1 MKLDVTELGPVK
13 RAVRIEV
20 PAEDVSRRFQDVYAE
35 LRNQV
40 HIPGFRAGKAP
51 QALLE
56 KRYAKTVEDDVIRR
70 LIPEY
75 YSKAMKEAGF
85 KPVAVDLPPLE
96 RIKIKNGTPLVF
108 TTTVEIK
115 PIFELRE
122 YKGVTLKQ
130 DKRAITD
137 EELDKAM
144 QVLRHQHAQIE
155 TVQEDREIAVEDI
168 VQVAI
173 EGVEGTGAPA
183 GFKPETHLIRAGDK
197 TPIYGAVLDEAIV
210 GRKKGA
216 TFEAGGP
223 ALTVRGRVQALKHR
237 VLPELDDEFAKDLG
251 EYKTLAEL
259 RDKVKTQL
267 ERSLKQ
273 DIEETYKD
281 LLMKRLVEIHH
292 FDVPESLVQRE
303 LDAMV
308 HAERSRQQR
317 LRHLASHGTAGDQG
331 DAAPAAFDARK
342 FREESLPTAQQRV
355 KLGLVLEAVAEKEG
369 IAVAEADIAE
379 ECRQMARAMQ
389 VDVAE
394 VVKMLKA
401 SGEDAIEDMRARIL
415 AEKALQLVYE
425 KAIIQV

>member
-20 PAEDVSRRFQDVYAE
+20 SAEDVSKRFQDAYAE

-56 KRYAKTVEDDVIRR
+56 KRYAKTVEDDVVRR

-75 YSKAMKEAGF
+75 YSKAMKETGF

-115 PIFELRE
+115 PVFELRE
-122 YKGVTLKQ
+122 YKGSTLKQ
-130 DKRAITD
+130 DKREITE

-155 TVQEDREIAVEDI
+155 TVPEDREIAAEDI

-173 EGVEGTGAPA
+173 ERVEGANAPG

-197 TPIYGAVLDEAIV
+197 TPIYGAVLDDAIL
-210 GRKKGA
+210 GKKKGA
-216 TFEAGGP
+216 AFEAGGP
-223 ALTVRGRVQALKHR
+223 ALTVRGTVQALKHK
-237 VLPELDDEFAKDLG
+237 VLPDLDDEFAKDLG

-303 LDAMV
+303 LDAMA

-317 LRHLASHGTAGDQG
+317 LRHLASHGEG
-331 DAAPAAFDARK
+331 APSFDARK

-355 KLGLVLEAVAEKEG
+355 KLGLVLETIAEKEG
-369 IAVAEADIAE
+369 IAVAEADMIE

-394 VVKMLKA
+394 VVKMLK
-401 SGEDAIEDMRARIL
+401 SNGEDAIEDLRARIL
-415 AEKALQLVYE
+415 AEKALQFVYE

>member
-20 PAEDVSRRFQDVYAE
+20 PAEDVSKRFQDVYAE

-40 HIPGFRAGKAP
+40 HIPGFRPGKAP

-56 KRYAKTVEDDVIRR
+56 KRYAKTVEDDVVRQ

-75 YSKAMKEAGF
+75 YSRAMKETGF

-115 PIFELRE
+115 PVFELRE

-130 DKRAITD
+130 DKREITE

-155 TVQEDREIAVEDI
+155 TVPEDREIAAEDI

-173 EGVEGTGAPA
+173 ERVEGTGAPA
-183 GFKPETHLIRAGDK
+183 GFKPEPHLIRAGDK
-197 TPIYGAVLDEAIV
+197 TPIYGAVLDDAIL
-210 GRKKGA
+210 GKKKGA
-216 TFEAGGP
+216 AFEAGGP
-223 ALTVRGRVQALKHR
+223 ALTVRGTVQALKHK

-317 LRHLASHGTAGDQG
+317 LRHLASHGEGG
-331 DAAPAAFDARK
+331 GEAPPSFDARK

-355 KLGLVLEAVAEKEG
+355 KLGLVLETIAEKEG
-369 IAVAEADIAE
+369 IAVADADIAE

-394 VVKMLKA
+394 VVKMLKS
-401 SGEDAIEDMRARIL
+401 SGEDAVEDLRARIL
-415 AEKALQLVYE
+415 AEKALQFVYE

>member
-20 PAEDVSRRFQDVYAE
+20 SAEDVSRRFQDVYAE
-35 LRNQV
+35 LRSQV

-56 KRYAKTVEDDVIRR
+56 KRYAKTVEDDVIRQ

-75 YSKAMKEAGF
+75 YSKAMKETGF

-115 PIFELRE
+115 PVFELRE

-155 TVQEDREIAVEDI
+155 TVPEDREIAAEDI

-173 EGVEGTGAPA
+173 ERVEGTGAPS

-197 TPIYGAVLDEAIV
+197 TPLYGAVLDEAII
-210 GRKKGA
+210 GKRKGA
-216 TFEAGGP
+216 AFEASGP
-223 ALTVRGRVQALKHR
+223 ALTVRGTVQALKHK

-267 ERSLKQ
+267 EHSLKR

-281 LLMKRLVEIHH
+281 LLMKRMVEIHH

-317 LRHLASHGTAGDQG
+317 LRQLASHGEGG
-331 DAAPAAFDARK
+331 GEAPSSFDARK

-369 IAVAEADIAE
+369 IAVAEADIIE

-394 VVKMLKA
+394 VIKMLKA
-401 SGEDAIEDMRARIL
+401 SGEDAIEDLRARIL
-415 AEKALQLVYE
+415 AEKALQFVYE

>member
-20 PAEDVSRRFQDVYAE
+20 SAEDVSKRFQDVYAE

-56 KRYAKTVEDDVIRR
+56 KRYAKTVEDDVVRQ

-75 YSKAMKEAGF
+75 YSKAMKETGF

-115 PIFELRE
+115 PVFELRE
-122 YKGVTLKQ
+122 YKGSTLKQ
-130 DKRAITD
+130 DKREITE

-155 TVQEDREIAVEDI
+155 TVPEDREIAAEDI

-173 EGVEGTGAPA
+173 ERVEGANAPG
-183 GFKPETHLIRAGDK
+183 GFKPETHLIRVGDK
-197 TPIYGAVLDEAIV
+197 TPIYGAVLDDAIL
-210 GRKKGA
+210 GKKKGA
-216 TFEAGGP
+216 AFEAGGP
-223 ALTVRGRVQALKHR
+223 ALAVRGTVQALKHK
-237 VLPELDDEFAKDLG
+237 VLPDLDDEFAKDLG

-303 LDAMV
+303 LDAMA
-308 HAERSRQQR
+308 HAEQSRQQR
-317 LRHLASHGTAGDQG
+317 LRQLASHGGG
-331 DAAPAAFDARK
+331 GGEPPPSFDARK

-355 KLGLVLEAVAEKEG
+355 KLGLVLETIAEKEG
-369 IAVAEADIAE
+369 IAVAEADMIE

-389 VDVAE
+389 VDIAQ
-394 VVKMLKA
+394 VVKMLK
-401 SGEDAIEDMRARIL
+401 SNGEDAIEDLRARIL
-415 AEKALQLVYE
+415 AEKALQFVYE

>member
-20 PAEDVSRRFQDVYAE
+20 SAEDVSKRFKDVYAE

-56 KRYAKTVEDDVIRR
+56 KRYAKTVEDDVVRQ

-75 YSKAMKEAGF
+75 YSKAMKETGF

-96 RIKIKNGTPLVF
+96 RIKIKNGTPLIF

-115 PIFELRE
+115 PVFELRE
-122 YKGVTLKQ
+122 YKGSTLKQ
-130 DKRAITD
+130 DKREITE

-155 TVQEDREIAVEDI
+155 TVPEDREIAAEDI

-173 EGVEGTGAPA
+173 ERVEGANAPG

-197 TPIYGAVLDEAIV
+197 TPIYGAVLDDAIL
-210 GRKKGA
+210 GKKKGA
-216 TFEAGGP
+216 AFEAGGP
-223 ALTVRGRVQALKHR
+223 ALTVRGTVQALKHK
-237 VLPELDDEFAKDLG
+237 VLPDLDDEFAKDLG

-281 LLMKRLVEIHH
+281 LLMKRLVETHH

-303 LDAMV
+303 LDAMA

-317 LRHLASHGTAGDQG
+317 LRQLASHGGGGGEPPT
-331 DAAPAAFDARK
+331 AFDARK

-355 KLGLVLEAVAEKEG
+355 KLGLILETIAEK
-369 IAVAEADIAE
+369 
-379 ECRQMARAMQ
+379 
-389 VDVAE
+389 
-394 VVKMLKA
+394 
-401 SGEDAIEDMRARIL
+401 
-415 AEKALQLVYE
+415 
-425 KAIIQV
+425 

>member
-20 PAEDVSRRFQDVYAE
+20 PAEDVSKRFQDAYAE

-40 HIPGFRAGKAP
+40 HIPGFRPGKAP

-56 KRYAKTVEDDVIRR
+56 KRYAKAVEDDVVRQ

-75 YSKAMKEAGF
+75 YGKAMKEAGF
-85 KPVAVDLPPLE
+85 RPVAVDLPPLE
-96 RIKIKNGTPLVF
+96 RIKIKNGTPLIF

-115 PIFELRE
+115 PVFELRE

-130 DKRAITD
+130 DKREITE

-155 TVQEDREIAVEDI
+155 TVQEDREIAAEDI

-173 EGVEGTGAPA
+173 ERVEGANAPK
-183 GFKPETHLIRAGDK
+183 GFKLETHLIRAGDK
-197 TPIYGAVLDEAIV
+197 TPIYGAVLDEALL
-210 GRKKGA
+210 GTKKGA
-216 TFEAGGP
+216 AFEASGP
-223 ALTVRGRVQALKHR
+223 ALTVRGTVQAIKHK

-259 RDKVKTQL
+259 RDRVKTQL
-267 ERSLKQ
+267 ERSLKR

-281 LLMKRLVEIHH
+281 LLMKRLVETHH

-308 HAERSRQQR
+308 HSERSRQQR
-317 LRHLASHGTAGDQG
+317 LRHLASHGEAGG
-331 DAAPAAFDARK
+331 EGPPAFDARQ

-355 KLGLVLEAVAEKEG
+355 KLGLILEAIAEKEG
-369 IAVAEADIAE
+369 IAVVEADIIE

-389 VDVAE
+389 ADVAE
-394 VVKMLKA
+394 VMKMLK
-401 SGEDAIEDMRARIL
+401 SGGEDALEDLRARIL
-415 AEKALQLVYE
+415 AEKALQFVYE

>member
-20 PAEDVSRRFQDVYAE
+20 PAEDVSKRFQDAYAE

-56 KRYAKTVEDDVIRR
+56 KRYAKAVEDDVIRR

-75 YSKAMKEAGF
+75 YSKAMKETGF
-85 KPVAVDLPPLE
+85 RPVAVDLPPLE

-115 PIFELRE
+115 PVFELRE
-122 YKGVTLKQ
+122 HKGITLKQ
-130 DKRAITD
+130 DKRTITE

-144 QVLRHQHAQIE
+144 QMLRHQHAQIE
-155 TVQEDREIAVEDI
+155 TVQEDREIAAEDI

-173 EGVEGTGAPA
+173 AQVERANAPS

-197 TPIYGAVLDEAIV
+197 TPICGAVLDEAIL
-210 GRKKGA
+210 GKKKGA
-216 TFEAGGP
+216 AFEASGP
-223 ALTVRGRVQALKHR
+223 SLTVRGTVQAIKHK
-237 VLPELDDEFAKDLG
+237 VLPDLDDEFAKDLG
-251 EYKTLAEL
+251 EYKTLVEL
-259 RDKVKTQL
+259 RDKVQTQL
-267 ERSLKQ
+267 ERSLKR
-273 DIEETYKD
+273 DIDETYKD

-292 FDVPESLVQRE
+292 FDTPESLVQRE

-317 LRHLASHGTAGDQG
+317 LRHLASHGEGEG
-331 DAAPAAFDARK
+331 EGLPAFDARK
-342 FREESLPTAQQRV
+342 FREESLSTAQQRV
-355 KLGLVLEAVAEKEG
+355 KLGLILEAIAEKEG
-369 IAVAEADIAE
+369 IAVVEADIEE
-379 ECRQMARAMQ
+379 ECRQMARALQ

-394 VVKMLKA
+394 VVKMLK
-401 SGEDAIEDMRARIL
+401 SGGEDAIEDLRARIL
-415 AEKALQLVYE
+415 AEKALQFVYE

>member
-1 MKLDVTELGPVK
+1 MTELGPVK

-20 PAEDVSRRFQDVYAE
+20 SAEDVSKRFQDVYAE

-56 KRYAKTVEDDVIRR
+56 KRYAKTVEDDVVRR

-75 YSKAMKEAGF
+75 YSKAMKETGF

-115 PIFELRE
+115 PVFELRE
-122 YKGVTLKQ
+122 YKGSTLKQ
-130 DKRAITD
+130 DKREITE

-155 TVQEDREIAVEDI
+155 TVPEDREIAAEDI

-173 EGVEGTGAPA
+173 ERVEGANAPG

-197 TPIYGAVLDEAIV
+197 TPIYGAVLDDAIL
-210 GRKKGA
+210 GKKKGA
-216 TFEAGGP
+216 AFEAGGP
-223 ALTVRGRVQALKHR
+223 ALTVRGTVQALKHK
-237 VLPELDDEFAKDLG
+237 VLPDLDDEFAKDLG

-303 LDAMV
+303 LDAMA

-317 LRHLASHGTAGDQG
+317 LRHLASHGEG
-331 DAAPAAFDARK
+331 APSFDARK

-355 KLGLVLEAVAEKEG
+355 KLGLVLETIAEKEG
-369 IAVAEADIAE
+369 IAVAEADMIE

-394 VVKMLKA
+394 VVKMLK
-401 SGEDAIEDMRARIL
+401 SNGEDAIEDLRARIL
-415 AEKALQLVYE
+415 AEKALQFVYE

>member
-13 RAVRIEV
+13 RAIRIEV
-20 PAEDVSRRFQDVYAE
+20 SAEDVSKRFQDVYAE
-35 LRNQV
+35 LRTQV

-56 KRYAKTVEDDVIRR
+56 KRYAKTVEDDVVRQ

-75 YSKAMKEAGF
+75 YSKAMKETGF

-115 PIFELRE
+115 PVFELRE
-122 YKGVTLKQ
+122 YKGSTLKQ
-130 DKRAITD
+130 DKREITE
-137 EELDKAM
+137 EELGKAM

-155 TVQEDREIAVEDI
+155 SVPEDREIAAEDI

-173 EGVEGTGAPA
+173 ERVEGVNAPG

-197 TPIYGAVLDEAIV
+197 TPIYGAVLDDAIL
-210 GRKKGA
+210 GKKKGA
-216 TFEAGGP
+216 AFEAGGP
-223 ALTVRGRVQALKHR
+223 ALTVRGTVQALKHK
-237 VLPELDDEFAKDLG
+237 VLPDLDDEFAKDLG
-251 EYKTLAEL
+251 EYTTLAEL

-317 LRHLASHGTAGDQG
+317 LRQMASHGGGGGEGAVS
-331 DAAPAAFDARK
+331 FDARK

-355 KLGLVLEAVAEKEG
+355 KLGLVLETIAEKEG
-369 IAVAEADIAE
+369 IAVVEADMLE

-394 VVKMLKA
+394 VVKMLK
-401 SGEDAIEDMRARIL
+401 SNGEDAIEDLRARIL
-415 AEKALQLVYE
+415 AEKALQFVYE

>member
-20 PAEDVSRRFQDVYAE
+20 SAEDVSKRFQDAYAE

-56 KRYAKTVEDDVIRR
+56 KRYAKTVEDDVVRQ

-75 YSKAMKEAGF
+75 YSKAMKETGF

-115 PIFELRE
+115 PVFELRE
-122 YKGVTLKQ
+122 YKGGTLKQ
-130 DKRAITD
+130 DKREITE

-155 TVQEDREIAVEDI
+155 TVQEDREIAAEDI

-173 EGVEGTGAPA
+173 ERVEGANAPG

-197 TPIYGAVLDEAIV
+197 TPIYGAVLDDAIL
-210 GRKKGA
+210 GKKKGA
-216 TFEAGGP
+216 AFEAGGP
-223 ALTVRGRVQALKHR
+223 ALTVRGTVQALKHK
-237 VLPELDDEFAKDLG
+237 VLPDLDDEFAKDLG

-303 LDAMV
+303 LDAMA

-317 LRHLASHGTAGDQG
+317 LRQLASHGGG
-331 DAAPAAFDARK
+331 GGEPPPSFDARK

-355 KLGLVLEAVAEKEG
+355 KLGLILETIAEKEG
-369 IAVAEADIAE
+369 IAVAEADMLE

-394 VVKMLKA
+394 VVKMLK
-401 SGEDAIEDMRARIL
+401 SNGEDAIEDLRARIL
-415 AEKALQLVYE
+415 AEKALQFVYE

>member
-20 PAEDVSRRFQDVYAE
+20 SAEDLSKRFQDAYAE
-35 LRNQV
+35 LRSQV

-56 KRYAKTVEDDVIRR
+56 KRYAKAIEDDVIRR

-85 KPVAVDLPPLE
+85 RPVAVDLPPLE

-115 PIFELRE
+115 PVFELRE
-122 YKGVTLKQ
+122 YKGSTLKQ
-130 DKRAITD
+130 DKREITE

-155 TVQEDREIAVEDI
+155 TVQEDREVAAEDI
-168 VQVAI
+168 VQVAVAQ
-173 EGVEGTGAPA
+173 VEGANAPS
-183 GFKPETHLIRAGDK
+183 GFKPETHLLRAGDK
-197 TPIYGAVLDEAIV
+197 TPIYGAVLDEAIL
-210 GRKKGA
+210 GKKKDA
-216 TFEAGGP
+216 AFEASGP
-223 ALTVRGRVQALKHR
+223 SLTVRGTVQAIKHK
-237 VLPELDDEFAKDLG
+237 VLPDLDDEFAKDLG

-259 RDKVKTQL
+259 RDKVKAQL
-267 ERSLKQ
+267 ERSLQQ
-273 DIEETYKD
+273 DIEEAYKD

-308 HAERSRQQR
+308 HSERTRQQR
-317 LRHLASHGTAGDQG
+317 LRHLASHGEGG
-331 DAAPAAFDARK
+331 GEGLPAFDARK

-355 KLGLVLEAVAEKEG
+355 KLGLVLEAIAEKEG
-369 IAVAEADIAE
+369 IAVAEADILE

-394 VVKMLKA
+394 VVKMLK
-401 SGEDAIEDMRARIL
+401 SGGEDAIEDLRARIL
-415 AEKALQLVYE
+415 AEKALQFVYE

>member
-20 PAEDVSRRFQDVYAE
+20 SAEDVSKRFQDVYAE

-56 KRYAKTVEDDVIRR
+56 KRYAKTVEDDVVRQ

-75 YSKAMKEAGF
+75 YGKAMKETGF

-96 RIKIKNGTPLVF
+96 RIKIKNGAPLVF

-115 PIFELRE
+115 PVFELRE
-122 YKGVTLKQ
+122 YKGSTLKQ
-130 DKRAITD
+130 DKREITE

-155 TVQEDREIAVEDI
+155 TVPEDREIAAEDI

-173 EGVEGTGAPA
+173 ERVEGANAPG

-197 TPIYGAVLDEAIV
+197 TPIYGAVLDDAIL
-210 GRKKGA
+210 GKKKGA
-216 TFEAGGP
+216 AFEAGGP
-223 ALTVRGRVQALKHR
+223 ALTVRGTVQALKHK
-237 VLPELDDEFAKDLG
+237 VLPDLDDEFAKDLG

-303 LDAMV
+303 LDAMA

-317 LRHLASHGTAGDQG
+317 LRQLASHGGG
-331 DAAPAAFDARK
+331 GGEPPPSFDARK

-355 KLGLVLEAVAEKEG
+355 KLGLILETIAEKEG
-369 IAVAEADIAE
+369 IAVAEADMIE

-394 VVKMLKA
+394 VVKMLK
-401 SGEDAIEDMRARIL
+401 SNGEDAIEDLRARIL
-415 AEKALQLVYE
+415 AEKALQFVYE

>member
-20 PAEDVSRRFQDVYAE
+20 PAEDVSKRFQDVYAE

-40 HIPGFRAGKAP
+40 HIPGFRPGKAP

-56 KRYAKTVEDDVIRR
+56 KRYAKTVEDDVVRQ

-75 YSKAMKEAGF
+75 YSKAMKETGF
-85 KPVAVDLPPLE
+85 KPVSVDLPPLE

-115 PIFELRE
+115 PVFELRE
-122 YKGVTLKQ
+122 YKGSTLKQ
-130 DKRAITD
+130 DKREITE

-155 TVQEDREIAVEDI
+155 TVPEDRAIAAEDI

-173 EGVEGTGAPA
+173 ERVEGANAPG

-197 TPIYGAVLDEAIV
+197 TPIYGAVLDDAIL
-210 GRKKGA
+210 GKKKGA
-216 TFEAGGP
+216 AFETGGP
-223 ALTVRGRVQALKHR
+223 ALTVWGTVQALKHK
-237 VLPELDDEFAKDLG
+237 VLPDLDDEFAKDLG

-303 LDAMV
+303 LDAMI
-308 HAERSRQQR
+308 HSEKSRQQR
-317 LRHLASHGTAGDQG
+317 LRQLASHGEGG
-331 DAAPAAFDARK
+331 GESPPAFDARK

-355 KLGLVLEAVAEKEG
+355 KLGLILEAIAEKEG
-369 IAVAEADIAE
+369 IAVVEADMIE

-394 VVKMLKA
+394 VVKMLK
-401 SGEDAIEDMRARIL
+401 SNGEDAIEDLRARIL
-415 AEKALQLVYE
+415 AEKALQFVYE

>member
-20 PAEDVSRRFQDVYAE
+20 SAEDVSKRFQDVYAE
-35 LRNQV
+35 LRSQV

-56 KRYAKTVEDDVIRR
+56 KRYAKTVEDDVVRQ

-75 YSKAMKEAGF
+75 YSKAMKETGF

-115 PIFELRE
+115 PVFELRE
-122 YKGVTLKQ
+122 YKGSTLKQ
-130 DKRAITD
+130 DKREITE

-155 TVQEDREIAVEDI
+155 TVPEDREIASEDI

-173 EGVEGTGAPA
+173 ERVEGANAPG

-197 TPIYGAVLDEAIV
+197 TPIYGAVLDDAIL
-210 GRKKGA
+210 GKKKGA
-216 TFEAGGP
+216 AFEAGGP
-223 ALTVRGRVQALKHR
+223 ALTVRGTVQALKHK
-237 VLPELDDEFAKDLG
+237 VLPDLDDEFAKDLG

-303 LDAMV
+303 LDAMA
-308 HAERSRQQR
+308 HAEQSRQQR
-317 LRHLASHGTAGDQG
+317 LRQLASHGGG
-331 DAAPAAFDARK
+331 GGEPPPSFDARK

-355 KLGLVLEAVAEKEG
+355 KLGLVLETIAEKEG
-369 IAVAEADIAE
+369 IAVAEADMIE

-394 VVKMLKA
+394 VVKMLK
-401 SGEDAIEDMRARIL
+401 SNGEDAIEDLRARIL
-415 AEKALQLVYE
+415 AEKALQFVYE

>member
-20 PAEDVSRRFQDVYAE
+20 SAEDVSKRFQDVYAE

-56 KRYAKTVEDDVIRR
+56 KRYAKTVEDDVVRQ

-75 YSKAMKEAGF
+75 YGKAMKETGF

-96 RIKIKNGTPLVF
+96 RIKIKNGAPLVF

-115 PIFELRE
+115 PVFELRE
-122 YKGVTLKQ
+122 YKGSTLKQ
-130 DKRAITD
+130 DKREITE

-155 TVQEDREIAVEDI
+155 TVHEDREIAAEDI

-173 EGVEGTGAPA
+173 ERVEGANAPG

-197 TPIYGAVLDEAIV
+197 TPIYGAVLDDAIL
-210 GRKKGA
+210 GKKKGA
-216 TFEAGGP
+216 AFEAGGP
-223 ALTVRGRVQALKHR
+223 ALTVRGTVQALKHK
-237 VLPELDDEFAKDLG
+237 VLPDLDDEFAKDLG

-303 LDAMV
+303 LDAMA

-317 LRHLASHGTAGDQG
+317 LRQLASHGRGG
-331 DAAPAAFDARK
+331 GEPPPSFDARK

-355 KLGLVLEAVAEKEG
+355 KLGLILETIAEKEG
-369 IAVAEADIAE
+369 IAVAEADMIE

-394 VVKMLKA
+394 VVKMLK
-401 SGEDAIEDMRARIL
+401 SNGEDAIEDLRARIL
-415 AEKALQLVYE
+415 AEKALQFVYE

>member
-20 PAEDVSRRFQDVYAE
+20 PAEDVSKRFQDAYAE

-56 KRYAKTVEDDVIRR
+56 KRYAKAVEDDVIRR

-75 YSKAMKEAGF
+75 YSKAMKETGF
-85 KPVAVDLPPLE
+85 RPVAVDLPPLE

-115 PIFELRE
+115 PVFELRE
-122 YKGVTLKQ
+122 HKGITLKQ
-130 DKRAITD
+130 DKRTITE

-144 QVLRHQHAQIE
+144 QMLRHQHAQIE
-155 TVQEDREIAVEDI
+155 TVQEDREIAAEDI

-173 EGVEGTGAPA
+173 AQVERANAPS

-197 TPIYGAVLDEAIV
+197 TPICGAVLDEAIL
-210 GRKKGA
+210 GKKKGA
-216 TFEAGGP
+216 AFEASGP
-223 ALTVRGRVQALKHR
+223 SLTVRGTVQAIKHK
-237 VLPELDDEFAKDLG
+237 VLPDLDDEFAKDLG
-251 EYKTLAEL
+251 EYKTLVEL
-259 RDKVKTQL
+259 RDKVQTQL
-267 ERSLKQ
+267 ERSLKR
-273 DIEETYKD
+273 DIDETYKD

-292 FDVPESLVQRE
+292 FDTPESLVQRE

-308 HAERSRQQR
+308 HSERSRQQR
-317 LRHLASHGTAGDQG
+317 LRHLASHGGG
-331 DAAPAAFDARK
+331 GGEGLPAFDARK

-355 KLGLVLEAVAEKEG
+355 KLGLILEAIAEKEG
-369 IAVAEADIAE
+369 IAVVEADIEE
-379 ECRQMARAMQ
+379 ECRQMARALQ

-394 VVKMLKA
+394 VVKMLK
-401 SGEDAIEDMRARIL
+401 SGGEDAIEDLRARIL
-415 AEKALQLVYE
+415 AEKALQFVYE

>member
-20 PAEDVSRRFQDVYAE
+20 SAEDVSKRFQDVYAE
-35 LRNQV
+35 LRTQV

-56 KRYAKTVEDDVIRR
+56 KRYAKTVEDDVVRQ

-75 YSKAMKEAGF
+75 YSKAMKETGF

-115 PIFELRE
+115 PVFELRE
-122 YKGVTLKQ
+122 YKGSTLKQ
-130 DKRAITD
+130 DKREITE

-155 TVQEDREIAVEDI
+155 SVPEDREIAAEDI

-173 EGVEGTGAPA
+173 ERVEGVNAPG

-197 TPIYGAVLDEAIV
+197 TPIYGAVLDDAIL
-210 GRKKGA
+210 GKKKGA
-216 TFEAGGP
+216 AFEAGGP
-223 ALTVRGRVQALKHR
+223 ALTVRGTVQALKHK
-237 VLPELDDEFAKDLG
+237 VLPDLDDEFAKDLG
-251 EYKTLAEL
+251 EYTTLAEL

-317 LRHLASHGTAGDQG
+317 LRQMASHGGGGGEGAVS
-331 DAAPAAFDARK
+331 FDARK

-355 KLGLVLEAVAEKEG
+355 KLGLVLETIAEKEG
-369 IAVAEADIAE
+369 IAVVEADMLE

-394 VVKMLKA
+394 VVKMLK
-401 SGEDAIEDMRARIL
+401 SNGEDAIEDLRARIL
-415 AEKALQLVYE
+415 AEKALQFVYE

>member
-20 PAEDVSRRFQDVYAE
+20 PAEDVSKRFQDVYTE

-40 HIPGFRAGKAP
+40 HIPGFRPGKAP

-56 KRYAKTVEDDVIRR
+56 KRYAKTVEDDVVRQ

-75 YSKAMKEAGF
+75 YSKAMKETGF
-85 KPVAVDLPPLE
+85 KPVAVDLPPIE

-115 PIFELRE
+115 PVFELRE

-130 DKRAITD
+130 DKREISE

-155 TVQEDREIAVEDI
+155 SVPEDRAIAAEDI

-173 EGVEGTGAPA
+173 ARVEGAGAPA
-183 GFKPETHLIRAGDK
+183 AFKPETHLLRVGDK
-197 TPIYGAVLDEAIV
+197 TPIYGAVLDDAIL
-210 GRKKGA
+210 GKKKGA
-216 TFEAGGP
+216 AIEAGGP
-223 ALTVRGRVQALKHR
+223 ALTVWGTVQALKHK
-237 VLPELDDEFAKDLG
+237 VLPDLDDEFAKDLG

-303 LDAMV
+303 LDAMA

-317 LRHLASHGTAGDQG
+317 LRQLASHGGG
-331 DAAPAAFDARK
+331 GEAPPASFDARK

-355 KLGLVLEAVAEKEG
+355 KLGLILETIAEKEG
-369 IAVAEADIAE
+369 ITVAEADMLE

-389 VDVAE
+389 VDVGE

-401 SGEDAIEDMRARIL
+401 NGEDAIEDLRSRIL

>member
-20 PAEDVSRRFQDVYAE
+20 PAEDVSKRFQDVYAE

-56 KRYAKTVEDDVIRR
+56 KRYAKTVEDDVVRQ

-75 YSKAMKEAGF
+75 YSKAMKETGF

-96 RIKIKNGTPLVF
+96 RIKIKNGTPLIF

-115 PIFELRE
+115 PVFELRE

-130 DKRAITD
+130 DKREITE

-155 TVQEDREIAVEDI
+155 TVPEDRAIAVEDI

-173 EGVEGTGAPA
+173 ERVEGANAPG

-197 TPIYGAVLDEAIV
+197 TPIYGAVLDDAIL
-210 GRKKGA
+210 GKKKGA
-216 TFEAGGP
+216 AFEAGGP
-223 ALTVRGRVQALKHR
+223 ALTVRGTVQALKHK
-237 VLPELDDEFAKDLG
+237 VLPDLDDEFAKDLG

-303 LDAMV
+303 LDAMI
-308 HAERSRQQR
+308 HSEKSRQQR
-317 LRHLASHGTAGDQG
+317 LRHLASHGEGGGET
-331 DAAPAAFDARK
+331 PPSFDARK

-355 KLGLVLEAVAEKEG
+355 KLGLILEAVAEKEG
-369 IAVAEADIAE
+369 IVVAEADMIE

-394 VVKMLKA
+394 VVKMLK
-401 SGEDAIEDMRARIL
+401 SNGEDAIEDLRARIL
-415 AEKALQLVYE
+415 AEKALQFVYE

>member
-20 PAEDVSRRFQDVYAE
+20 SAEDVSKRFQDVYAE
-35 LRNQV
+35 LRSQV

-56 KRYAKTVEDDVIRR
+56 KRYAKTVEDDVVRQ

-75 YSKAMKEAGF
+75 YSKAMKETGF

-115 PIFELRE
+115 PVFELRE
-122 YKGVTLKQ
+122 YKGSTLKQ
-130 DKRAITD
+130 DKREITE

-155 TVQEDREIAVEDI
+155 TVPEDREIASEDI

-173 EGVEGTGAPA
+173 ERVEGANAPG

-197 TPIYGAVLDEAIV
+197 TPIYGAVLDDAIL
-210 GRKKGA
+210 GKKKGA
-216 TFEAGGP
+216 AFEAGGP
-223 ALTVRGRVQALKHR
+223 ALTVRGTVQALKHK
-237 VLPELDDEFAKDLG
+237 VLPDLDDEFAKDLG

-303 LDAMV
+303 LDAMA
-308 HAERSRQQR
+308 HAEQSRQQR
-317 LRHLASHGTAGDQG
+317 LRQLASHGGG
-331 DAAPAAFDARK
+331 GGEPPPSFDARK

-355 KLGLVLEAVAEKEG
+355 KLGLILETIAEKEG
-369 IAVAEADIAE
+369 IAVAEADMIE

-394 VVKMLKA
+394 VVKMLK
-401 SGEDAIEDMRARIL
+401 SNGEDAIEDLRARIL
-415 AEKALQLVYE
+415 AEKALQFVYE

>member
-13 RAVRIEV
+13 RAIRIEV
-20 PAEDVSRRFQDVYAE
+20 SAEDVSKRFQDVYAE
-35 LRNQV
+35 LRTQV

-56 KRYAKTVEDDVIRR
+56 KRYAKTVEDDVVRQ

-75 YSKAMKEAGF
+75 YSKAMKETGF

-115 PIFELRE
+115 PVFELRE
-122 YKGVTLKQ
+122 YKGSTLKQ
-130 DKRAITD
+130 DKREITE

-155 TVQEDREIAVEDI
+155 SVPEDREIAAEDI

-173 EGVEGTGAPA
+173 ERVEGVNAPG

-197 TPIYGAVLDEAIV
+197 TPIYGAVLDDAIL
-210 GRKKGA
+210 GKKKGA
-216 TFEAGGP
+216 AFEAGGP
-223 ALTVRGRVQALKHR
+223 ALTVRGTVQALKHK
-237 VLPELDDEFAKDLG
+237 VLPDLDDEFAKDLG
-251 EYKTLAEL
+251 EYTTLAEL

-317 LRHLASHGTAGDQG
+317 LRQMASHGGG
-331 DAAPAAFDARK
+331 GGEGAASFDARK

-355 KLGLVLEAVAEKEG
+355 KLGLVLETIAEKEG
-369 IAVAEADIAE
+369 IAVAEADMLE

-394 VVKMLKA
+394 VVKMLK
-401 SGEDAIEDMRARIL
+401 SNGEDAIEDLRARIL
-415 AEKALQLVYE
+415 AEKALQFVYE

>member
-20 PAEDVSRRFQDVYAE
+20 PAEDVSKRFQDAYAE
-35 LRNQV
+35 LRHQV
-40 HIPGFRAGKAP
+40 HIPGFRPGKAP

-56 KRYAKTVEDDVIRR
+56 KRYAKAVEDDVIRQ

-85 KPVAVDLPPLE
+85 RPVAVDLPPLE

-115 PIFELRE
+115 PVFELRE
-122 YKGVTLKQ
+122 YKGITLKQ
-130 DKRAITD
+130 DKRAITE

-155 TVQEDREIAVEDI
+155 AVQEDRAIVAGDI
-168 VQVAI
+168 VQVGI
-173 EGVEGTGAPA
+173 ERVEGAAAPSGA
-183 GFKPETHLIRAGDK
+183 KPETHLIQVGDR
-197 TPIYGAVLDEAIV
+197 TPISGAVLDEAIL
-210 GRKKGA
+210 GKMKGA
-216 TFEAGGP
+216 AFEASGP
-223 ALTVRGRVQALKHR
+223 GLTVRGTVQAVKHK

-251 EYKTLAEL
+251 DYKTLAEL

-267 ERSLKQ
+267 ERSLKR

-281 LLMKRLVEIHH
+281 LIMKRLVELHH
-292 FDVPESLVQRE
+292 FDIPESLVQRE

-308 HAERSRQQR
+308 HSERTRQQR
-317 LRHLASHGTAGDQG
+317 LRRLATHGEAGAEG
-331 DAAPAAFDARK
+331 APPFDARK
-342 FREESLPTAQQRV
+342 FREENLPTAQQRV
-355 KLGLVLEAVAEKEG
+355 KLGLILEAVAEKEG
-369 IAVAEADIAE
+369 LTVTEADIEE

-389 VDVAE
+389 ADVAE
-394 VVKMLKA
+394 VKRMLL
-401 SGEDAIEDMRARIL
+401 SGGEDALEDLRARIL
-415 AEKALQLVYE
+415 AEKSLQFVYE

>member
-40 HIPGFRAGKAP
+40 HIPGFRPGKAP

-56 KRYAKTVEDDVIRR
+56 KRYAKTVEDDVIRQ

-115 PIFELRE
+115 PVFELRE

-130 DKRAITD
+130 DKREIME

-155 TVQEDREIAVEDI
+155 TVQEDREIAAEDI
-168 VQVAI
+168 VQVTVEQI
-173 EGVEGTGAPA
+173 EGASAPG

-216 TFEAGGP
+216 AFEVGGP
-223 ALTVRGRVQALKHR
+223 ALTVRGTVQAIKHK

-267 ERSLKQ
+267 EHSLKR

-281 LLMKRLVEIHH
+281 LLMKRFVEIHH

-317 LRHLASHGTAGDQG
+317 LRHLASHGEGG
-331 DAAPAAFDARK
+331 GEGESAFDARQ
-342 FREESLPTAQQRV
+342 FREASLPTAQQRV
-355 KLGLVLEAVAEKEG
+355 KLGLILEAIAEKEG
-369 IAVAEADIAE
+369 IAVAEADILE

-401 SGEDAIEDMRARIL
+401 SGEDAVEDMRARIL

-425 KAIIQV
+425 KSIIQV

>member
-20 PAEDVSRRFQDVYAE
+20 PAEDVSRRFQDAYAE

-56 KRYAKTVEDDVIRR
+56 KRYAKAVEDDVIRR

-75 YSKAMKEAGF
+75 YSKAMKETGF
-85 KPVAVDLPPLE
+85 RPVAVDLPPLE

-115 PIFELRE
+115 PVFELRE
-122 YKGVTLKQ
+122 HKGVTLKQ
-130 DKRAITD
+130 DKRTITE

-155 TVQEDREIAVEDI
+155 TVQEDREIAAEDI
-168 VQVAI
+168 VQVVI
-173 EGVEGTGAPA
+173 ERVEGTNAPS

-197 TPIYGAVLDEAIV
+197 TPICGAVLDEAIL
-210 GRKKGA
+210 GKKKGA
-216 TFEAGGP
+216 AFEASGP
-223 ALTVRGRVQALKHR
+223 SLTVRGTVQAIKHK
-237 VLPELDDEFAKDLG
+237 VLPDLDDEFAKDLG
-251 EYKTLAEL
+251 EYKTLVEL
-259 RDKVKTQL
+259 RDKVQTQL
-267 ERSLKQ
+267 ERSLKR
-273 DIEETYKD
+273 DIDETYKD

-292 FDVPESLVQRE
+292 FDTPESLVQRE

-317 LRHLASHGTAGDQG
+317 LRHLASHGEGG
-331 DAAPAAFDARK
+331 GEGLPAFDARK
-342 FREESLPTAQQRV
+342 FREESLSTAQQRV
-355 KLGLVLEAVAEKEG
+355 KLGLILEAIAEKEG
-369 IAVAEADIAE
+369 IAVVEADIEE

-394 VVKMLKA
+394 VVKMLK
-401 SGEDAIEDMRARIL
+401 SGGEDAIEDLRARIL
-415 AEKALQLVYE
+415 AEKALQFVYE

>member
-20 PAEDVSRRFQDVYAE
+20 SAEDVSKRFQDVYAE

-56 KRYAKTVEDDVIRR
+56 KRYAKTVEDDVVRR

-75 YSKAMKEAGF
+75 YSKAMKETGF

-115 PIFELRE
+115 PVFELRE
-122 YKGVTLKQ
+122 YKGSTLKQ
-130 DKRAITD
+130 DKREITE

-155 TVQEDREIAVEDI
+155 TVPEDREIAAEDI

-173 EGVEGTGAPA
+173 ERVEGANAPG

-197 TPIYGAVLDEAIV
+197 TPIYGAVLDDAIL
-210 GRKKGA
+210 GKKKGA
-216 TFEAGGP
+216 AFEAGGP
-223 ALTVRGRVQALKHR
+223 ALTVRGTVQALKHK
-237 VLPELDDEFAKDLG
+237 VLPDLDDEFAKDLG

-303 LDAMV
+303 LDAMA

-317 LRHLASHGTAGDQG
+317 LRHLASHGEG
-331 DAAPAAFDARK
+331 APSFDARK

-355 KLGLVLEAVAEKEG
+355 KLGLVLETIAEKEG
-369 IAVAEADIAE
+369 IAVAEADMIE

-394 VVKMLKA
+394 VVKMLK
-401 SGEDAIEDMRARIL
+401 SNGEDAIEDLRARIL
-415 AEKALQLVYE
+415 AEKALQFVYE

>member
-20 PAEDVSRRFQDVYAE
+20 PAEDVSKRFQDVYAE

-40 HIPGFRAGKAP
+40 HIPGFRPGKAP

-56 KRYAKTVEDDVIRR
+56 KRYAKTVEDDVVRQ

-75 YSKAMKEAGF
+75 YGKAMKETGF

-115 PIFELRE
+115 PVFELRE
-122 YKGVTLKQ
+122 YKGSTLKQ
-130 DKRAITD
+130 DKREITE

-155 TVQEDREIAVEDI
+155 TVPEDREIAAEDI

-173 EGVEGTGAPA
+173 ERVEGANAPG

-197 TPIYGAVLDEAIV
+197 TPIYGAVLDDAIL
-210 GRKKGA
+210 GKKKGA
-216 TFEAGGP
+216 AFEAGGP
-223 ALTVRGRVQALKHR
+223 ALTVRGTVQALKHK
-237 VLPELDDEFAKDLG
+237 VLPDLDDEFAKDLG

-303 LDAMV
+303 LDAMA

-317 LRHLASHGTAGDQG
+317 LRQLASHGGG
-331 DAAPAAFDARK
+331 GGEPPPSFDARK

-355 KLGLVLEAVAEKEG
+355 KLGLILETIAEKEG
-369 IAVAEADIAE
+369 IAVAEADMME

-394 VVKMLKA
+394 VVKMLK
-401 SGEDAIEDMRARIL
+401 SNGEDAIEDLRARIL
-415 AEKALQLVYE
+415 AEKALQFVYE

>member
-20 PAEDVSRRFQDVYAE
+20 SAEDVSKRFQDVYAE
-35 LRNQV
+35 LRTQV

-56 KRYAKTVEDDVIRR
+56 KRYAKTVEDDVVRQ

-75 YSKAMKEAGF
+75 YSKAMKETGF

-115 PIFELRE
+115 PVFELRE
-122 YKGVTLKQ
+122 YKGSTLKQ
-130 DKRAITD
+130 DKREITE
-137 EELDKAM
+137 EELGKAM

-155 TVQEDREIAVEDI
+155 SVPEDREIAAEDI

-173 EGVEGTGAPA
+173 ERVEGVNAPG

-197 TPIYGAVLDEAIV
+197 TPIYGAVLDDAIL
-210 GRKKGA
+210 GKKKGA
-216 TFEAGGP
+216 AFEAGGP
-223 ALTVRGRVQALKHR
+223 ALTVRGTVQALKHK
-237 VLPELDDEFAKDLG
+237 VLPDLDDEFAKDLG
-251 EYKTLAEL
+251 EYTTLAEL

-317 LRHLASHGTAGDQG
+317 LRQMASHGGG
-331 DAAPAAFDARK
+331 GGEGAASFDARK

-355 KLGLVLEAVAEKEG
+355 KLGLVLETIAEKEG
-369 IAVAEADIAE
+369 IAVVEADMLE

-394 VVKMLKA
+394 VVKMLK
-401 SGEDAIEDMRARIL
+401 SNGEDAIEDLRARIL
-415 AEKALQLVYE
+415 AEKALQFVYE

>member
-1 MKLDVTELGPVK
+1 VVQMKLDVTELGPVK

-20 PAEDVSRRFQDVYAE
+20 SAEDVSKRFQDAYAE

-56 KRYAKTVEDDVIRR
+56 KRYAKTVEDDVVRQ

-75 YSKAMKEAGF
+75 YSKAMKETGF

-115 PIFELRE
+115 PVFELRE
-122 YKGVTLKQ
+122 YKGSTLKQ
-130 DKRAITD
+130 DKREITE

-155 TVQEDREIAVEDI
+155 TVPEDREIAAEDI

-173 EGVEGTGAPA
+173 ERVEGANAPG

-197 TPIYGAVLDEAIV
+197 TPIYGAVLDDAIL
-210 GRKKGA
+210 GKKKGA
-216 TFEAGGP
+216 AFEAGGP
-223 ALTVRGRVQALKHR
+223 ALTVRGTVQALKHK
-237 VLPELDDEFAKDLG
+237 VLPDLDDEFAKDLG

-303 LDAMV
+303 LDAMA

-317 LRHLASHGTAGDQG
+317 LRHLASHGEG
-331 DAAPAAFDARK
+331 APSFDARK

-355 KLGLVLEAVAEKEG
+355 KLGLILETIAEKEG
-369 IAVAEADIAE
+369 IAVAEADMIE

-394 VVKMLKA
+394 VVKMLK
-401 SGEDAIEDMRARIL
+401 SNGEDAIEDLRARIL
-415 AEKALQLVYE
+415 AEKALQFVYE

>member
-20 PAEDVSRRFQDVYAE
+20 PAEDVAKRFQDAYAE
-35 LRNQV
+35 LRSQV
-40 HIPGFRAGKAP
+40 HIPGFRPGKAP

-56 KRYAKTVEDDVIRR
+56 KRYAKAVEDDVVRQ

-75 YSKAMKEAGF
+75 YSKAMKETGF
-85 KPVAVDLPPLE
+85 RPVAVDLPPLE

-115 PIFELRE
+115 PVFELRE
-122 YKGVTLKQ
+122 YKGTTLKQ
-130 DKRAITD
+130 DKRTITE

-155 TVQEDREIAVEDI
+155 AVQEDREVAAEDI

-173 EGVEGTGAPA
+173 EQVEGANAPS
-183 GFKPETHLIRAGDK
+183 GFKAETHLIRVGDK
-197 TPIYGAVLDEAIV
+197 TPIYGAALDEAII
-210 GRKKGA
+210 GKKKGA
-216 TFEAGGP
+216 AFEASGP
-223 ALTVRGRVQALKHR
+223 ALTVRGAVQAIKHK

-259 RDKVKTQL
+259 RDKVKAQL
-267 ERSLKQ
+267 ERSLKR

-308 HAERSRQQR
+308 HSEKSRQQR
-317 LRHLASHGTAGDQG
+317 LRQLASHGEGG
-331 DAAPAAFDARK
+331 GEGPAAFDAKK

-355 KLGLVLEAVAEKEG
+355 KLGLILEAIAEKER
-369 IAVAEADIAE
+369 IAVVEADIEE

-389 VDVAE
+389 ADVAE
-394 VVKMLKA
+394 VKRILL
-401 SGEDAIEDMRARIL
+401 SGGEDALEDLRARIL
-415 AEKALQLVYE
+415 AEKSLQFVYE

>member
-20 PAEDVSRRFQDVYAE
+20 SAEDVSKRFQDVYAE

-56 KRYAKTVEDDVIRR
+56 KRYAKTVEDDVVRQ

-75 YSKAMKEAGF
+75 YSKAMKETGF

-115 PIFELRE
+115 PVFELRE
-122 YKGVTLKQ
+122 YKGSTLKQ
-130 DKRAITD
+130 DKREITE

-155 TVQEDREIAVEDI
+155 TVPEDREIAAEDI

-173 EGVEGTGAPA
+173 ERVEGANAPG

-197 TPIYGAVLDEAIV
+197 TPIYGAVLDDAIL
-210 GRKKGA
+210 GKKKGA
-216 TFEAGGP
+216 AFEAGGP
-223 ALTVRGRVQALKHR
+223 ALTVRGTVQALKHK
-237 VLPELDDEFAKDLG
+237 VLPDLDDEFAKDLG

-303 LDAMV
+303 LDAMA

-317 LRHLASHGTAGDQG
+317 LRHLASHGEG
-331 DAAPAAFDARK
+331 APSFDARK

-355 KLGLVLEAVAEKEG
+355 KLGLILETIAEKEG
-369 IAVAEADIAE
+369 IAVAEADMIE

-394 VVKMLKA
+394 VVKMLK
-401 SGEDAIEDMRARIL
+401 SNGEDAIEDLRARIL
-415 AEKALQLVYE
+415 AEKALQFVYE